1 MFLKVYLSVH
11 LFQMQDI
18 ASTEG
23 APYGSHP
30 QIAAMRPRGQP
41 TDIRQ
46 QASMMQHGQLTTINQ
61 SQLSAQL
68 GLNMGGS
75 NVPHNSPS
83 PPGSKSAT
91 PSPSSSVH
99 EDEGEDTSKV
109 WSVFD
114 TAFTLW
120 GRACLYPPREKHQW
134 EAYTSVNEAWG
145 YKLNSTTRLLMTLL
159 TSIYV
164 LSMYLHI
171 TQRLCLL
178 LKCMVCIVN
187 QAE

>member
-109 WSVFD
+109 RSVFD
-114 TAFTLW
+114 TAFAL
-120 GRACLYPPREKHQW
+120 
-134 EAYTSVNEAWG
+134 
-145 YKLNSTTRLLMTLL
+145 
-159 TSIYV
+159 
-164 LSMYLHI
+164 
-171 TQRLCLL
+171 
-178 LKCMVCIVN
+178 
-187 QAE
+187 